1 MLLLLFILCPDHAR
15 HDDARFLARYV
26 LRSHLVEELVLEPA
40 VVTGFGSSVDINPL
54 KDIM

>member
-1 MLLLLFILCPDHAR
+1 MLLLLFNLCPDHAR

-40 VVTGFGSSVDINPL
+40 VVTGFGSPADIKVL
-54 KDIM
+54 KVII